1 ADPAYGSTVLFGVGG
16 VFVVGV
22 GALLLGVAL
31 MLAWNA
37 VAPAYFRGETL
48 RPGTGDLPPSPQA

>member
-1 ADPAYGSTVLFGVGG
+1 VLFGVGG